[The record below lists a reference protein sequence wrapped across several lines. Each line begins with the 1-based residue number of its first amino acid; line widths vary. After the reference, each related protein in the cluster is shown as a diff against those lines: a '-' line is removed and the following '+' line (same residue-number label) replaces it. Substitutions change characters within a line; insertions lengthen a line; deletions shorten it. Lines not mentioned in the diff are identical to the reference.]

1 MIQRTEEGEMTAPTK
16 SAFAQRPATT
26 LGWWAFGLAA
36 AFVGMFVINTAVFM
50 PGLAPAWWRQTILP
64 FYGIFMMLCGIAAGV
79 VGLIALIRGHERSWM
94 VWIAIL
100 PGAFALFFVLG
111 EFLVP
116 H

>member
-1 MIQRTEEGEMTAPTK
+1 MTAQTK
-16 SAFAQRPATT
+16 SAFARRPATA

-36 AFVGMFVINTAVFM
+36 AYVGMNVINTAVFM
-50 PGLAPAWWRQTILP
+50 PGLAPAGWQQIILP
-64 FYGIFMMLCGIAAGV
+64 IYGISMMLCGMAAGI

-94 VWIAIL
+94 VWFAVL

>member
-1 MIQRTEEGEMTAPTK
+1 MTVPTR
-16 SAFAQRPATT
+16 SAFARPPATA

-36 AFVGMFVINTAVFM
+36 AYVVMIVINTAVFM
-50 PGLAPAWWRQTILP
+50 PGLEPARW
-64 FYGIFMMLCGIAAGV
+64 F
-79 VGLIALIRGHERSWM
+79 AL
-94 VWIAIL
+94 L